1 MTLMIAH
8 KLNLTSLLIII
19 LLSPLIYLSSESLIE
34 EKIAQSESHSAEA
47 LLDNIHSLLEYLEE
61 DLNGFR
67 TIVINKHKLQIRNTV
82 DVAESLVTEYYQ
94 RFISGELSEDEA
106 KRQALIYITKLRS
119 GSDNYLLNP

>member
-19 LLSPLIYLSSESLIE
+19 LLSTLIYLSSESLIE